1 MNKYEIL
8 CYMIT
13 RMHIMPTGLEKGKTQ
28 EEIDLMALETMNE
41 MFEIIDF
48 DKANQATG
56 KQAKRYLSGG
66 WVMTTD
72 RLHLMIWKWRTKN
85 ERKEM

>member
-41 MFEIIDF
+41 MFEIIDL
-48 DKANQATG
+48 DKANQTYEG
-56 KQAKRYLSGG
+56 AKKLKK
-66 WVMTTD
+66 
-72 RLHLMIWKWRTKN
+72 LICN
-85 ERKEM
+85 

>member
-41 MFEIIDF
+41 LFDIIDL
-48 DKANQATG
+48 DKANQTYEGAKKL
-56 KQAKRYLSGG
+56 KQKSA
-66 WVMTTD
+66 
-72 RLHLMIWKWRTKN
+72 N
-85 ERKEM
+85 